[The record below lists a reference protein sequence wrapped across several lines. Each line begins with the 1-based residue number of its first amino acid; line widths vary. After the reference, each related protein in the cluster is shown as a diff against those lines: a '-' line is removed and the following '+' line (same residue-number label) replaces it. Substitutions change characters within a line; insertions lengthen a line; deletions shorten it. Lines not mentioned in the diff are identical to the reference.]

1 MGLQR
6 PGQEYYHLSSSNFT
20 TVTFHDP
27 GFGVGETFLYDE
39 DGKVTLEYLNGW
51 SIFVGGPL
59 ARERDVGD
67 QNFPYF
73 RFALGGKMEEA
84 DDAVSPLL

>member
-1 MGLQR
+1 MRLQR

-27 GFGVGETFLYDE
+27 GFGTGETFLYDE
-39 DGKVTLEYLNGW
+39 DGVVTLEHLNGW
-51 SIFVGGPL
+51 RILHGGRV

-73 RFALGGKMEEA
+73 RFALGGRMEKA